1 MKKRLKQNAIK
12 IVLLFSIVFQG
23 GCSVNKVACHWRG
36 YDIVA
41 NGYENEWQGSPQ
53 YYDKKRQLA
62 IRVTNDVEALFLCVS
77 TSDKALKKRIRMS
90 GLTVWLDPQGGK
102 EQIFGIHLLGGDTK
116 RPDRGSGPGAGAF
129 RPADDRGRPE
139 ENEQKPPFS
148 ETLEELEISY
158 WGATGPLK
166 MRIDEVQ
173 RTGIDIGIG
182 PPEGGRM
189 VYEFNIGF
197 KAAPSLSGLKPGMIV
212 GLGIQTGA
220 SKPDGRKRA
229 SSGDQMGQGGPG
241 GGMGGPGSGG
251 GMGGPGPGGG
261 MDRGGM
267 GRGPGGSGPHDK
279 NDLFEVWLQVQ
290 LADRTKG

>member
-1 MKKRLKQNAIK
+1 MKLMKKRLKQNAIK
-12 IVLLFSIVFQG
+12 IVLLFSFILQG
-23 GCSVNKVACHWRG
+23 GCSAHKVACHWRG

-53 YYDKKRQLA
+53 YYDKRRQVS
-62 IRVTNDVEALFLCVS
+62 IRVTNDAEALFLCVS
-77 TSDKALKKRIRMS
+77 TSDKDLKRRLRMT
-90 GLTVWLDPQGGK
+90 GLTVWLDPHGGK
-102 EQIFGIHLLGGDTK
+102 EQIFGIHLPGGDTK
-116 RPDRGSGPGAGAF
+116 RPDRGPGLGAGAF

-139 ENEQKPPFS
+139 ENEQKPPPS

-158 WGATGPLK
+158 WGATGPLE
-166 MRIDEVQ
+166 MTIDEVR
-173 RTGIDIGIG
+173 RTGIDIGMG
-182 PPEGGRM
+182 PPKDGRM

-197 KAAPSLSGLKPGMIV
+197 KAAPSISGLKPGMIV
-212 GLGIQTGA
+212 GLGIQAGA

-241 GGMGGPGSGG
+241 GGMDSS
-251 GMGGPGPGGG
+251 
-261 MDRGGM
+261 GM

-290 LADRTKG
+290 LAERTKG